1 MDETKAI
8 IEAVLFSAGREVSL
22 KELQLLL
29 EKSKEEIEEIIQ
41 NMNLDYAKS
50 SRGIEIVKAD
60 ENYQIASK
68 SKYYDYIVKIID
80 KRNKPKL
87 SNAALETLSIIAYNP
102 RISRAEIEAIRG
114 VNVDGTMYKLLEYG
128 LIEESGKLEIP
139 GRPMSYR
146 TTHEFLKMFGYDSLD
161 DLPELPKYKLDE
173 NQQIVLDD
181 LVQEDKK
188 EAPSPERV

>member
-8 IEAVLFSAGREVSL
+8 IEAVLFAAGREVSL

-87 SNAALETLSIIAYNP
+87 SNAALETYNP

-114 VNVDGTMYKLLEYG
+114 VNVDGSMYKLLEYG

-146 TTHEFLKMFGYDSLD
+146 TTHEFLKMFGYNSLD

>member
-80 KRNKPKL
+80 KRN
-87 SNAALETLSIIAYNP
+87 
-102 RISRAEIEAIRG
+102 
-114 VNVDGTMYKLLEYG
+114 
-128 LIEESGKLEIP
+128 
-139 GRPMSYR
+139 
-146 TTHEFLKMFGYDSLD
+146 
-161 DLPELPKYKLDE
+161 
-173 NQQIVLDD
+173 
-181 LVQEDKK
+181 
-188 EAPSPERV
+188 